1 MINVLVLFG
10 EPVDQAAFDAH
21 FAEAHRPILTDLPG
35 LEGYRVNE
43 VAAASSGPRPY
54 RLVLE
59 LQFPS
64 QDAMQIGLNSDRGQ
78 AMARDYSRFASGGV
92 TILFCQS
99 TEPVGGRSSGAK
111 S

>member
-21 FAEAHRPILTDLPG
+21 FTDVHRPMLTGLPG

-43 VAAASSGPRPY
+43 VAAAESGPRPY

-59 LQFPS
+59 LQFLS
-64 QDAMQIGLNSDRGQ
+64 QEAMQEGLNSDDGQ
-78 AMARDYSRFASGGV
+78 AMARDYSHFASGGV
-92 TILFCQS
+92 TILFCES
-99 TEPVGGRSSGAK
+99 PGFAGDSA
-111 S
+111 

>member
-10 EPVDQAAFDAH
+10 EPVDQAVFDAH
-21 FAEAHRPILTDLPG
+21 FAQVHRPIFTDLPG

-43 VAAASSGPRPY
+43 VAAASAGPRPY

-64 QDAMQIGLNSDRGQ
+64 QEAMQDGLNSDRGQ
-78 AMARDYSRFASGGV
+78 AMAHDYSHFASGGV
-92 TILFCQS
+92 KILFCHS
-99 TEPVGGRSSGAK
+99 TKPEMVPAP
-111 S
+111 

>member
-10 EPVDQAAFDAH
+10 EPIDQAAFDAH
-21 FAEAHRPILTDLPG
+21 FTDVHRPMLTDLPG

-43 VAAASSGPRPY
+43 VAAAASGPRPF

-64 QDAMQIGLNSDRGQ
+64 QEAMQEGLNSDSGQ
-78 AMARDYSRFASGGV
+78 AMARDYSHFASGGV
-92 TILFCQS
+92 TILFCES
-99 TEPVGGRSSGAK
+99 PGPAGAPGLLLT
-111 S
+111 

>member
-10 EPVDQAAFDAH
+10 EPIDQAAFDTH
-21 FAEAHRPILTDLPG
+21 FTDVHRPMLTSLPG

-43 VAAASSGPRPY
+43 VATAESGPRPY

-64 QDAMQIGLNSDRGQ
+64 QEAMQEGLNSDGGQ
-78 AMARDYSRFASGGV
+78 AMARDYSHFASGGV
-92 TILFCQS
+92 TILFC
-99 TEPVGGRSSGAK
+99 ESSGLDGG
-111 S
+111 SD